1 MISQNLKSYRTNFP
15 WVLSKFGELTVDSSG
30 HFHWNS
36 MESTRLPLSYLILYN
51 LIKIREKT
59 VFSTRIERTP
69 LHKFKQ
75 VIMSTRPYRHLHFLP
90 VLVFY
95 LIGESVARVLPI
107 PATVVQLH
115 PRQPSP
121 RPLYPLLPSP
131 SSSFLPSA
139 IAVLGNAVQV
149 SAPARS
155 TCKH

>member
-1 MISQNLKSYRTNFP
+1 MSQNLKSYRTNFP
-15 WVLSKFGELTVDSSG
+15 QVLSKFGGLTVDSSG
-30 HFHWNS
+30 KVDSSGLFHWNP
-36 MESTRLPLSYLILYN
+36 MESTRLPLSYLILSN

-59 VFSTRIERTP
+59 VFSTRIEHTP
-69 LHKFKQ
+69 LRKFKQ
-75 VIMSTRPYRHLHFLP
+75 VIMSTRPYR
-90 VLVFY
+90 
-95 LIGESVARVLPI
+95 ESAARVLPI

-121 RPLYPLLPSP
+121 RPPRLP